1 MMQLQPMHSL
11 CRCVA
16 AAAAVACSSLGV
28 AGTSAPHS
36 WPALRQPPPQSAHH
50 FRPVAAATALQVY
63 AQDAEQLARQG
74 DKDAAAASYTKCRD
88 AALECGDLTAAAA
101 AAHHLGFF
109 AQQGGNWQQALEHQ
123 R

>member
-1 MMQLQPMHSL
+1 MRSAP
-11 CRCVA
+11 
-16 AAAAVACSSLGV
+16 GV

-36 WPALRQPPPQSAHH
+36 CLALRQPPPPGPVSPTIP
-50 FRPVAAATALQVY
+50 PVAAATVMQVY

-88 AALECGDLTAAAA
+88 AALGCGDLTAAAA
-101 AAHHLGFF
+101 AAHHLGLI
-109 AQQGGNWQQALEHQ
+109 AQQGGDWQQALEHQ